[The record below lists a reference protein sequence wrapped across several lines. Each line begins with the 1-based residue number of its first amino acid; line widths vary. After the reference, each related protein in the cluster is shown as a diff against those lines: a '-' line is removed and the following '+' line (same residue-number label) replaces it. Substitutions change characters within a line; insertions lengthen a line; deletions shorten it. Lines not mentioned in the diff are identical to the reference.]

1 MTVGF
6 FENKLSGFGMTIV
19 GIQEN
24 QNSAMLQT
32 FFQIAVCQAMKNKT

>member
-6 FENKLSGFGMTIV
+6 FEKKQSVFGMTIV

-32 FFQIAVCQAMKNKT
+32 FFQIAICQVMKNKT